1 MGGIV
6 MKYRVC
12 RRYSPH
18 SGTWYVIKKRTLFG
32 WHTLNISFHNIDLAN
47 QYIDKVKFR
56 DEICDTPL
64 EWNRKEQRFCDIY
77 PCNTNFIRVK

>member
-1 MGGIV
+1 

-18 SGTWYVIKKRTLFG
+18 AGTWYVIKKRTLFG

-47 QYIDKVKFR
+47 QYLDKVKFR
-56 DEICDTPL
+56 NKIRKTPL
-64 EWNRKEQRFCDIY
+64 VWNSKERRFCEIY
-77 PCNTNFIRVK
+77 PCKNNLIRVK

>member
-1 MGGIV
+1 

-32 WHTLNISFHNIDLAN
+32 WHTLNISIHNTDLAN
-47 QYIDKVKFR
+47 K
-56 DEICDTPL
+56 
-64 EWNRKEQRFCDIY
+64 
-77 PCNTNFIRVK
+77 